1 MKYTEAQYKTLGERF
16 SKQSFLGK
24 LVLIKQQKD
33 LFEIESDGYNIRLRL
48 LDDEA
53 MKLGLDSHFS
63 FPEFLEYEHLRDI
76 FSLADI
82 NIKQLK

>member
-1 MKYTEAQYKTLGERF
+1 MKFTLEQYKTLGERF
-16 SKQSFLGK
+16 NEKSFLGK

-53 MKLGLDSHFS
+53 MNLGLDKYFS

-76 FSLADI
+76 CKLTDL
-82 NIKQLK
+82 NIKELK

>member
-1 MKYTEAQYKTLGERF
+1 MKYTETQYKTLGERF

-33 LFEIESDGYNIRLRL
+33 LFVIETDGYNIRLRL

-53 MKLGLDSHFS
+53 MNSNIDSYFP
-63 FPEFLEYEHLRDI
+63 FPEFLEFEHLKDI

-82 NIKQLK
+82 NVKQLK

>member
-1 MKYTEAQYKTLGERF
+1 MRYSVEQYKTLGERF

-24 LVLIKQQKD
+24 LVLIKQND
-33 LFEIESDGYNIRLRL
+33 WLYIESDGYNVRLRL
-48 LDDEA
+48 EEEA
-53 MKLGLDSHFS
+53 MNLGLDSHFS

-82 NIKQLK
+82 KIKQLK